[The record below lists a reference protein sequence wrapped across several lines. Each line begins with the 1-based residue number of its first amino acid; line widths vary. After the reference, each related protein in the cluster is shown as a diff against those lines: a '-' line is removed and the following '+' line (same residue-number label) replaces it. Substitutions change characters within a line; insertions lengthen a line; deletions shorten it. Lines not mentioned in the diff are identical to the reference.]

1 MVLKVLSLCSGVG
14 GAELA
19 LDYSEFNYELI
30 GYSEIDKYADNIYQL
45 HFPDHKNLGDLTQIN
60 AEELEDFDMLIAGF
74 PCQAF
79 SLAGKQKGFND
90 TRGTIFFDIARILKE
105 KKPKYFLLENVK
117 NLISHDKG
125 NTFRVIINNL
135 LELGYQVRWDVL
147 NSKDFGVP
155 QNRERIYIRGILK
168 EYGELPDISLTSADL
183 IMGTDVDHDVRMQ
196 REIINRKIKA
206 RVHQVDIKGLQQEI
220 YEKKRSSPYT
230 MEQVAEELGVPST
243 QAAHYF
249 RRDNSFAIPTPEI
262 WYKLKEILNIVTDK
276 FDKSLTEFE
285 IREGVFDQSKRAYK
299 DTGISPTITASGDIL
314 IQEIEMHK
322 VNTES
327 SQGTRILDPNGVSC
341 TQSALGG
348 GWGAKCLSINTL
360 IPTDNG
366 FKKMKDIKIGDK
378 VFNANGDIVKVV
390 FASDI
395 MYNHKCYKI
404 TFNNGEEVF
413 CDDEHIW
420 NTSTI
425 ASRKSNNRSKNPQPL
440 YQNIVTKDM
449 VNNVDNLRKNGRH
462 EYNYRILN
470 PKPIQ
475 GTKKDLPIPPY
486 TLGAWLG
493 DGIAKSG
500 AISGMDQEIFNRI
513 SKDGY
518 ELRLQPSSI
527 VDNNKSVVYGV
538 LGLQKQLR
546 ENNLLKNKHIPD
558 IYLFGNIEQRLDLLS
573 GLMDTDGTIRK
584 NGSMSFTNTNKQIID
599 SIKILLASLGIQ
611 SSLKCYSKEQIKGK
625 KDAYEVAFIT
635 TLPIFNVQRKK
646 DRQKDVI
653 SSKKESRS
661 IISIEEVESFPVK
674 CIKVDDKNGL
684 FLCSEYFIPTH
695 NTGLYKVPKSLK
707 IATATKKG
715 YDEVYPGDG
724 VRLDHPGSATGRGR
738 TQSKG
743 IGALTCSGNWGTIDD
758 NFKVRRLI
766 PVEVERLQA
775 FPDGWTEIGADGKKI
790 SDAQR
795 YKCMGNAFTV
805 NVIKY
810 ILNSFYDKEVS
821 LNDNG

>member
-1 MVLKVLSLCSGVG
+1 MKVLSLCSGVG

-19 LDYSEFNYELI
+19 LKQSDIDAEVI
-30 GYSEIDKYADNIYQL
+30 GYAEIDKFASSIYER
-45 HFPDHKNLGDLTQIN
+45 HFPNHTNLGDLTKIKV
-60 AEELEDFDMLIAGF
+60 EELEDFDMLISGI

-79 SLAGKQKGFND
+79 SVAGKQKGFAD
-90 TRGTIFFDIARILKE
+90 TRGTIFFDVARILKA
-105 KKPKYFLLENVK
+105 KKPKYFLIENVK
-117 NLISHDKG
+117 NFLSHDKG
-125 NTFRVIINNL
+125 NTFQVIASTL
-135 LELGYQVRWDVL
+135 LELGYNIRWDIL

-168 EYGELPDISLTSADL
+168 EYGDLPDISLTAADL
-183 IMGTDVDHDVRMQ
+183 LMGTDVNHDVRMQ

-206 RVHQVDIKGLQQEI
+206 RVHQVDIKNLQRTLRAAKKQSTYTIKEI
-220 YEKKRSSPYT
+220 ADKID
-230 MEQVAEELGVPST
+230 VPAT
-243 QAAHYF
+243 QAEHYF
-249 RRDNSFAIPTPEI
+249 KTGGSFAIPTPTI
-262 WYKLKEILNIVTDK
+262 WSKLKDVLDITTDE
-276 FDKSLTEFE
+276 FDKSLIEFE
-285 IREGVFDQSKRAYK
+285 IKDQSKKAYK
-299 DTGISPTITASGDIL
+299 GTGISPTITANGDVL
-314 IQEIEMHK
+314 IQQTEMQSLNSK
-322 VNTES
+322 VP
-327 SQGTRILDPNGVSC
+327 QGMRLLDTNGISC
-341 TQSALGG
+341 TQAALGG
-348 GWGAKCLSINTL
+348 GWGAKCLCIDTL

-366 FKKMKDIKIGDK
+366 FKKMKDIKVGDK

-404 TFNNGEEVF
+404 TFNNGEEIF

-420 NTSTI
+420 NVSTI

-449 VNNVDNLRKNGRH
+449 VNNVDNLRKNGKH

-475 GTKKDLPIPPY
+475 STKKDLPIPPY

-493 DGIAKSG
+493 DGIAKNG
-500 AISGMDQEIFNRI
+500 AIVGMDQEIFNRI

-518 ELRLQPSSI
+518 ELRLQPHS
-527 VDNNKSVVYGV
+527 VADEKKSVVYGI

-611 SSLKCYSKEQIKGK
+611 SGLKYYSKEQTKGK
-625 KDAYEVAFIT
+625 NDAYEVAFIT

-653 SSKKESRS
+653 SSRKKSRS
-661 IISIEEVESFPVK
+661 IINIEEVESFPVK
-674 CIKVDDKNGL
+674 CIKVDDKDGL
-684 FLCSEYFIPTH
+684 FLCSEHFIPTH
-695 NTGLYKVPKSLK
+695 NTGLYKIPKPLK

-743 IGALTCSGNWGTIDD
+743 VGTLTCSSNWGAVDY
-758 NFKVRRLI
+758 NFRVRRLMPI
-766 PVEVERLQA
+766 EVERLQS
-775 FPDGWTEIGADGKKI
+775 FPDNWTQYGKDGEEI
-790 SDAQR
+790 SDSQR

-821 LNDNG
+821 LNGENN

>member
-19 LDYSEFNYELI
+19 LEKSDFNYQLI
-30 GYSEIDKYADNIYQL
+30 GYSEIDKYANSVYQK
-45 HFPDHKNLGDLTQIN
+45 HFPTHQNLGDLTKIRTD
-60 AEELEDFDMLIAGF
+60 ELEDFDMLISGF
-74 PCQAF
+74 PCQSF
-79 SLAGKQKGFND
+79 SIAGKQKGFED
-90 TRGTIFFDIARILKE
+90 TRGTIFFDIARILE
-105 KKPKYFLLENVK
+105 AKKPKYFLLENVK

-125 NTFRVIINNL
+125 NTFKVIANTL
-135 LELGYQVRWDVL
+135 LNLGYNIRWDIL

-155 QNRERIYIRGILK
+155 QNRERIYIRGILQ
-168 EYGELPDISLTSADL
+168 EYGDLPDISLTTADL
-183 IMGTDVDHDVRMQ
+183 LMGINVNHDVRMQ

-206 RVHQVDIKGLQQEI
+206 RVHKVDVKNLIKTLREAKKQSSYTTKEI
-220 YEKKRSSPYT
+220 AEKID
-230 MEQVAEELGVPST
+230 VPST
-243 QAAHYF
+243 QVEHYF
-249 RRDNSFAIPTPEI
+249 RSDRSFAIPTPNI
-262 WYKLKEILNIVTDK
+262 WFKLKDVLGITTNE

-285 IREGVFDQSKRAYK
+285 IREGVYKKTKRAYK
-299 DTGISPTITASGDIL
+299 DTGISPTITAGGEIL
-314 IQEIEMHK
+314 VQQIGINQFNSK
-322 VNTES
+322 VP
-327 SQGTRILDPNGVSC
+327 QGMRLLDKEGIAC
-341 TQSALGG
+341 TQSANGG
-348 GWGAKCLSINTL
+348 GWGAKCLCIDTL

-366 FKKMKDIKIGDK
+366 FKKMKDIKVGDK
-378 VFNANGDIVKVV
+378 VFNTNGDIVKVV

-420 NTSTI
+420 NVSTI

-449 VNNVDNLRKNGRH
+449 VNNVDNLRKNGKH

-475 GTKKDLPIPPY
+475 STKKDLPIPPY

-493 DGIAKSG
+493 DGISKSG
-500 AISGMDQEIFNRI
+500 SISGMDQEVFDRI

-518 ELRLQPSSI
+518 ELRLQPSSV
-527 VDNNKSVVYGV
+527 VDNNKSVVYGI

-558 IYLFGNIEQRLDLLS
+558 IYLFGSAEQRLDLLS

-611 SSLKCYSKEQIKGK
+611 SGLKYYNKEQIKGE

-661 IISIEEVESFPVK
+661 IIDIKEVESFPVK
-674 CIKVDDKNGL
+674 CIKVDDKDGL

-695 NTGLYKVPKSLK
+695 NTGLYKIPKPLK

-715 YDEVYPGDG
+715 YDEAYPGDG
-724 VRLDHPGSATGRGR
+724 IRLDHPGSVTGRGR

-743 IGALTCSGNWGTIDD
+743 VGTLTCSSNWGAVDHD
-758 NFKVRRLI
+758 FKVRRLI
-766 PVEVERLQA
+766 PLEVERLQS
-775 FPDGWTEIGADGKKI
+775 FPDNWTEFGENDEKI
-790 SDAQR
+790 SDSQR

-805 NVIKY
+805 NVIQY
-810 ILNSFYDKEVS
+810 ILNSFYDKEV
-821 LNDNG
+821 NKNG